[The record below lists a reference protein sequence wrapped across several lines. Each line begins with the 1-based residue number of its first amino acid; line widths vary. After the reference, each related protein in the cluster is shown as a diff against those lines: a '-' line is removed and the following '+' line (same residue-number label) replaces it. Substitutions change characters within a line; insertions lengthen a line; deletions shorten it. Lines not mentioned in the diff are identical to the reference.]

1 MSDDA
6 HLALPVAPYVGLT
19 RAGADERAQGEGR
32 HVRVLM
38 SLDGPR
44 RLDLDYRRVNV
55 VLDESGVVT
64 GADAG

>member
-1 MSDDA
+1 
-6 HLALPVAPYVGLT
+6 
-19 RAGADERAQGEGR
+19 
-32 HVRVLM
+32 M